1 MLLEDETR
9 DEVLRLQY
17 YIPFIKLLAVEGAKQ
32 SPLHPIPN
40 EGQKIY
46 RDGVK
51 IFKVFFFDDMIKDR
65 SLQLNAQT
73 EYSILQ
79 LSTQRQIQHLAK
91 LKGVYLGINHLAY
104 ELEEYAM
111 TFRSYLDEH
120 RDIKQLH
127 KIFDGIIRG
136 VEALH

>member
-46 RDGVK
+46 RDGNK

-65 SLQLNAQT
+65 SLQ
-73 EYSILQ
+73 
-79 LSTQRQIQHLAK
+79 
-91 LKGVYLGINHLAY
+91 
-104 ELEEYAM
+104 
-111 TFRSYLDEH
+111 
-120 RDIKQLH
+120 
-127 KIFDGIIRG
+127 
-136 VEALH
+136 